1 MAKEGKKGFLAEFRD
16 FVMRGNV
23 IDMAVGVIIAGAF
36 GKITTTLVNN
46 VFMPFIGFITGG
58 GADLT
63 TKLNWEVI
71 PAELDKAGEVI
82 REAVNIEF
90 GTLLGTVIDFVL
102 IAFIVFVMIKVFA
115 KTRELTEKALTRKK
129 EEVVEEV
136 AEAPAPTTE
145 ELLSDILVELKKQ
158 NTTEN

>member
-1 MAKEGKKGFLAEFRD
+1 MAKEGKKGFIAEFRD
-16 FVMRGNV
+16 FIMRGNV

-71 PAELDKAGEVI
+71 PEKVDKAGEVI
-82 REAVNIEF
+82 QAAVNIEF
-90 GTLLGTVIDFVL
+90 GTLLGTVIDFIL

-115 KTRELTEKALTRKK
+115 KTRELTEKALSRKK
-129 EEVVEEV
+129 EEVAEEV

-158 NTTEN
+158 NATEE

>member
-46 VFMPFIGFITGG
+46 VFMPFIGVITGG

-71 PAELDKAGEVI
+71 PAEVDKAGEVI

-90 GTLLGTVIDFVL
+90 GTLLGTVIDLVL

-129 EEVVEEV
+129 EEVAEEV